1 MAAQWDEEEKLE
13 EILERRKMEGSS
25 LKVEVL
31 QKVPELVVHERMSQ
45 GKGVKGRN
53 EKKNVLGWS
62 MEEMKEKTNVAL
74 VEDTEEMRKWSVF
87 SQSEMDLCW
96 KNVEEEVWTSIR
108 QKKAKER
115 HAEVELPRMEEGAQ
129 KQEIQNKKV
138 ERRLLGKNFLFVQ
151 RVQLA
156 APAKQA
162 GEVNGRRRDEAAA
175 TNGDYERSNKENQI
189 KRKNG
194 R

>member
-45 GKGVKGRN
+45 GKGVKGRK
-53 EKKNVLGWS
+53 EKKKALGWS

-96 KNVEEEVWTSIR
+96 KNVEEEVLD
-108 QKKAKER
+108 KYKA
-115 HAEVELPRMEEGAQ
+115 EESKREACRG
-129 KQEIQNKKV
+129 
-138 ERRLLGKNFLFVQ
+138 R
-151 RVQLA
+151 
-156 APAKQA
+156 AP
-162 GEVNGRRRDEAAA
+162 
-175 TNGDYERSNKENQI
+175 
-189 KRKNG
+189 KNG
-194 R
+194 GRYAKTRNTE